1 MAPRLPPGLSPET
14 IEHLEKK
21 GFQSTVLSSRLKLCI
36 ETERLKKTYPE
47 YAKERGCYKVMLL
60 TGRTEAI
67 PFYQKS
73 GFDGGSKT
81 GFIIR
86 FDGRGADD
94 SP

>member
-1 MAPRLPPGLSPET
+1 MASRLTGILPET

-21 GFQSTVLSSRLKLCI
+21 GFQSTVLSSLLNRCI
-36 ETERLKKTYPE
+36 QTGRLKKTNQE
-47 YAKERGCYKVMLL
+47 YAKERGCYKIMLL

-67 PFYQKS
+67 PFYQKA

-86 FDGRGADD
+86 VDGR
-94 SP
+94 